1 MVQEIRTDSSL
12 VEADTMAFTLE
23 RLTVLRL
30 ENGQNISTRFRSI
43 MIQKFTVGSR
53 FAKKKCPSQAL
64 PHKIFSSG
72 NAKWQI
78 QPRSLPNLGFC
89 SFFRRDVLK
98 VKSEKTKIAG
108 PKSEQPKM
116 AQPGLRKTSV
126 SSF

>member
-53 FAKKKCPSQAL
+53 FAKKKCPSRAL
-64 PHKIFSSG
+64 PHEIF
-72 NAKWQI
+72 K
-78 QPRSLPNLGFC
+78 RK
-89 SFFRRDVLK
+89 R
-98 VKSEKTKIAG
+98 
-108 PKSEQPKM
+108 KM
-116 AQPGLRKTSV
+116 ANTAEK
-126 SSF
+126 SSEPRILFFFSARRVESEI